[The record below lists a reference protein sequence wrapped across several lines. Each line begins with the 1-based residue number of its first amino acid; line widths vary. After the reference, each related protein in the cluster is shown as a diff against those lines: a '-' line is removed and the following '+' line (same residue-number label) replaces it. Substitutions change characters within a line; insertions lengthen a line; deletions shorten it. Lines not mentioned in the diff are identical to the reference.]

1 MYLDDSTVEKQ
12 SPFLSK
18 NNNKTI
24 LQQEKHDFLNF
35 DISEKVQTA
44 FQNLTQNFERF
55 MFALLLTSPDKIDNC
70 FLELRLTIY

>member
-35 DISEKVQTA
+35 DISKKVQTA
-44 FQNLTQNFERF
+44 FQNLTQNLERF
-55 MFALLLTSPDKIDNC
+55 LFALLLTSPDKIDNC